1 MAYSAVGSNDVDPV
15 LERTLLLKQEATIYK
30 IPPNQVNIPY
40 SQKKLLA
47 LEGVLS

>member
-30 IPPNQVNIPY
+30 IPPNQVNIFIQ
-40 SQKKLLA
+40 SEKMLA